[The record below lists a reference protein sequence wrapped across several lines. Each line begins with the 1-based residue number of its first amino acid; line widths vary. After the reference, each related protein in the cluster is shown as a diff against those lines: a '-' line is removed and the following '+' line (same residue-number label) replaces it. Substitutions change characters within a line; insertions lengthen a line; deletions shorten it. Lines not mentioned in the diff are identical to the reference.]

1 LASDEFAQQVRDE
14 QTQMHQLGISSVP
27 TFIINQKYAI
37 NGGQPADVFKQALQ
51 QIQNEAVQTA

>member
-1 LASDEFAQQVRDE
+1 
-14 QTQMHQLGISSVP
+14 MHQLGISSVP

-51 QIQNEAVQTA
+51 QIQSEAIQTA